1 MINGAIDNFNGGY
14 ERMKKKS
21 SVIAKLII
29 PVAVLGCI
37 AIMIAGVSLYSMTA
51 VQKES
56 NQISGEGVRA
66 TICMDEINLAF
77 ANTQKLTL
85 ALCAEPSKDLY
96 EYVASQLTEYQS
108 NVDSYEKELLA
119 MDHYFTADDI
129 QLMNETFDLLTEAQ
143 GTTVELMQ
151 TAMAGDSAA
160 AVAKANSVMTEWSDT
175 IAVNMDTLISR
186 NDELV
191 KQNIQEQKD
200 LYNQNMILSLILL
213 AISFVAFVMVVVV
226 IIKTVVKPLRKQTS
240 ELTEII
246 DEIKGGHGD
255 LTKRVTVKSMDEIGQ
270 SSIGINHFI
279 ETLQNIMSN
288 IISNSNVLD
297 GVVGN
302 VASSVAASSDNAND
316 ISAIMEELSATM
328 EEVSATTNSVSENT
342 TAAEGKVQK
351 MADQTKVM
359 SQYAQDMKKRA
370 TELEHT
376 ATENMNNTNEMI
388 GEITTEMNQ
397 ALENS
402 KSVEKVAQLT
412 ADILNIS
419 SQTNLLA
426 LNASIEAAR
435 AGEAGKGFAVV
446 ADEIRQLAD
455 SSRETANNI
464 QTINEQVIEAVQG
477 LVVSSEKIVGY
488 INENILP
495 DYRAFVQGGQQYNDD
510 ATHIDNTMAEYASEA
525 QDILATMMEMTEAI
539 EGISRAVE
547 ESANGVTD
555 AATNIDSLVQS
566 MSTVNGQM
574 EENST
579 VAKNLKEE
587 SAAFACV

>member
-1 MINGAIDNFNGGY
+1 
-14 ERMKKKS
+14 MKKKS

-270 SSIGINHFI
+270 SSIGINQFI

-376 ATENMNNTNEMI
+376 ATENMNSTNEMI

-412 ADILNIS
+412 ADILSIS

-587 SAAFACV
+587 SAAFASV

>member
-1 MINGAIDNFNGGY
+1 
-14 ERMKKKS
+14 MKKKS

-200 LYNQNMILSLILL
+200 LYNQNMILSLVLL

-279 ETLQNIMSN
+279 ETLQSIMSN

-412 ADILNIS
+412 ADILSIS

-510 ATHIDNTMAEYASEA
+510 ATHIDNTMAEYAGEA

>member
-1 MINGAIDNFNGGY
+1 
-14 ERMKKKS
+14 MKKKS

-66 TICMDEINLAF
+66 TICMDETNLAF

-510 ATHIDNTMAEYASEA
+510 ATHIDNTMAEYAGEA

>member
-1 MINGAIDNFNGGY
+1 
-14 ERMKKKS
+14 MKKKS

-351 MADQTKVM
+351 TADQTKVM

-376 ATENMNNTNEMI
+376 ATENMNSTNEMI

-412 ADILNIS
+412 ADILSIS

-555 AATNIDSLVQS
+555 AATNIDFLVQS

>member
-1 MINGAIDNFNGGY
+1 
-14 ERMKKKS
+14 MKKKS

-213 AISFVAFVMVVVV
+213 AISFVAFAMVVVV

-255 LTKRVTVKSMDEIGQ
+255 LTKRVTVKSMDEIGK

-412 ADILNIS
+412 ADILSIS

-510 ATHIDNTMAEYASEA
+510 ATHIDNTMAEYAGEA

-587 SAAFACV
+587 SATFACV

>member
-1 MINGAIDNFNGGY
+1 
-14 ERMKKKS
+14 MKKKS

-288 IISNSNVLD
+288 IIGKSNVLD

-510 ATHIDNTMAEYASEA
+510 ATHIDNTMAEYAGEA

>member
-1 MINGAIDNFNGGY
+1 
-14 ERMKKKS
+14 MKKKS

-175 IAVNMDTLISR
+175 IATNMDTLISH

>member
-1 MINGAIDNFNGGY
+1 
-14 ERMKKKS
+14 MKKKS

-143 GTTVELMQ
+143 RTTVELMQ

-376 ATENMNNTNEMI
+376 ATENMNSTNEMI

-412 ADILNIS
+412 ADILSIS

-510 ATHIDNTMAEYASEA
+510 ATHIDNTMAEYAGEA

>member
-1 MINGAIDNFNGGY
+1 
-14 ERMKKKS
+14 MKKKS

-510 ATHIDNTMAEYASEA
+510 ATHIDNTMAEYAGEA

-547 ESANGVTD
+547 EAANGVTD

>member
-1 MINGAIDNFNGGY
+1 
-14 ERMKKKS
+14 MKKKS

-270 SSIGINHFI
+270 SSIGINHLI

-376 ATENMNNTNEMI
+376 ATENMNSTNEMI

-412 ADILNIS
+412 ADILSIS

>member
-1 MINGAIDNFNGGY
+1 
-14 ERMKKKS
+14 MKKKS

-579 VAKNLKEE
+579 VAKKLKEE
-587 SAAFACV
+587 SAAFASV

>member
-1 MINGAIDNFNGGY
+1 
-14 ERMKKKS
+14 MKKKS

-213 AISFVAFVMVVVV
+213 AISFVAFAMVVVV

-510 ATHIDNTMAEYASEA
+510 ATHIDNTMAEYAGEA

-547 ESANGVTD
+547 ESANGATD

-587 SAAFACV
+587 SATFACV

>member
-1 MINGAIDNFNGGY
+1 
-14 ERMKKKS
+14 MKKKS

-255 LTKRVTVKSMDEIGQ
+255 LTQRVTVKSMDEIGQ

-510 ATHIDNTMAEYASEA
+510 ATHIDNTMAEYAGEA

-587 SAAFACV
+587 SAAFASV

>member
-1 MINGAIDNFNGGY
+1 
-14 ERMKKKS
+14 MKKKS

-412 ADILNIS
+412 ADILSIS

-435 AGEAGKGFAVV
+435 AGEAGKGSAVV

>member
-1 MINGAIDNFNGGY
+1 
-14 ERMKKKS
+14 MKKKS

-160 AVAKANSVMTEWSDT
+160 AVAKANFVMTEWSDT

-510 ATHIDNTMAEYASEA
+510 ATHIDNTMAEYAGEA

>member
-1 MINGAIDNFNGGY
+1 
-14 ERMKKKS
+14 MKKKS

-213 AISFVAFVMVVVV
+213 AISFVAFAMVVVV

-412 ADILNIS
+412 ADILSIS

-488 INENILP
+488 INENIPP

-510 ATHIDNTMAEYASEA
+510 ATHIDNTMAEYAGEA

>member
-1 MINGAIDNFNGGY
+1 
-14 ERMKKKS
+14 MKKKS

-510 ATHIDNTMAEYASEA
+510 ATHIDNTMAEYAGEA
-525 QDILATMMEMTEAI
+525 PQDILATMMEMTEAI

-587 SAAFACV
+587 SATFACV

>member
-1 MINGAIDNFNGGY
+1 
-14 ERMKKKS
+14 MKKKS

-376 ATENMNNTNEMI
+376 ATENMNSTNEMI

-412 ADILNIS
+412 ADILSIS

-555 AATNIDSLVQS
+555 AATNSDSLVQS

>member
-1 MINGAIDNFNGGY
+1 
-14 ERMKKKS
+14 MKKKS

-226 IIKTVVKPLRKQTS
+226 IIKTVVKPLRKLTS

-510 ATHIDNTMAEYASEA
+510 ATHIDNTMAEYAGEA

>member
-1 MINGAIDNFNGGY
+1 
-14 ERMKKKS
+14 MKKKS

-477 LVVSSEKIVGY
+477 RVVSSEKIVGY

-510 ATHIDNTMAEYASEA
+510 ATHIDNTMAEYAGEA

>member
-1 MINGAIDNFNGGY
+1 
-14 ERMKKKS
+14 MKKKS

-96 EYVASQLTEYQS
+96 EYVASQQTEYQS

-510 ATHIDNTMAEYASEA
+510 ATHIDNTMAEYAGEA

>member
-1 MINGAIDNFNGGY
+1 
-14 ERMKKKS
+14 MKKKS

-270 SSIGINHFI
+270 SSIGINQFI

-412 ADILNIS
+412 ADILSIS

-510 ATHIDNTMAEYASEA
+510 ATHIDNTMAEYAGEA

>member
-1 MINGAIDNFNGGY
+1 
-14 ERMKKKS
+14 MKKKS

-376 ATENMNNTNEMI
+376 ATENMNSTNEMI

-412 ADILNIS
+412 ADILSIS

-510 ATHIDNTMAEYASEA
+510 APHIDNTMAEYASEA

>member
-1 MINGAIDNFNGGY
+1 
-14 ERMKKKS
+14 MKKKS

-151 TAMAGDSAA
+151 TAMAGASAA
-160 AVAKANSVMTEWSDT
+160 AVAKANSLMTEWSDT

-213 AISFVAFVMVVVV
+213 AISFVAFAMVVVV

-412 ADILNIS
+412 ADILSIS

-435 AGEAGKGFAVV
+435 AGEAVKGFAVV

-510 ATHIDNTMAEYASEA
+510 ATHIDNTMAEYAGEA

>member
-1 MINGAIDNFNGGY
+1 
-14 ERMKKKS
+14 MKKKS

-119 MDHYFTADDI
+119 MDHYFTAEDI

-151 TAMAGDSAA
+151 MAMAGDTAA
-160 AVAKANSVMTEWSDT
+160 AVTKATSVMTEWSDT
-175 IAVNMDTLISR
+175 IATNMDTLISH

-246 DEIKGGHGD
+246 DEIKGGRGD

-270 SSIGINHFI
+270 SSIGINQFI

-376 ATENMNNTNEMI
+376 ATENMNSTNEMI

-412 ADILNIS
+412 ADILSIS

-510 ATHIDNTMAEYASEA
+510 ATHIDNTMAEYAGEA

-587 SAAFACV
+587 SAAFASV

>member
-1 MINGAIDNFNGGY
+1 
-14 ERMKKKS
+14 MKKKS

-151 TAMAGDSAA
+151 TAMAGDFAA

-510 ATHIDNTMAEYASEA
+510 ATHIDNTMAEYAGEA

-587 SAAFACV
+587 SATFACV

>member
-1 MINGAIDNFNGGY
+1 
-14 ERMKKKS
+14 MKKKS

-510 ATHIDNTMAEYASEA
+510 ATHIDNTMAEYAGEA

-579 VAKNLKEE
+579 LAKNLKEE

>member
-1 MINGAIDNFNGGY
+1 
-14 ERMKKKS
+14 MKKKS

-226 IIKTVVKPLRKQTS
+226 IIKTVVKLLRKQTS

-412 ADILNIS
+412 ADILSIS

-510 ATHIDNTMAEYASEA
+510 ATHIDNTMAEYAGEA

>member
-1 MINGAIDNFNGGY
+1 
-14 ERMKKKS
+14 MKKKS

-270 SSIGINHFI
+270 SSIGINHFT

-510 ATHIDNTMAEYASEA
+510 ATHIDNTMAEYAGEA

>member
-1 MINGAIDNFNGGY
+1 
-14 ERMKKKS
+14 MKKKS

-226 IIKTVVKPLRKQTS
+226 IIKTVVKSLRKQTS

-297 GVVGN
+297 GVIGN

-412 ADILNIS
+412 ADILSIS

-510 ATHIDNTMAEYASEA
+510 ATHIDNTMAEYAGEA

>member
-1 MINGAIDNFNGGY
+1 
-14 ERMKKKS
+14 MKKKS

-376 ATENMNNTNEMI
+376 ATENMNSTNEMI

-412 ADILNIS
+412 ADILSIS

-510 ATHIDNTMAEYASEA
+510 ATHIDNTMAEYAGEA

-539 EGISRAVE
+539 EGMSRAVE

>member
-1 MINGAIDNFNGGY
+1 
-14 ERMKKKS
+14 MKKKS

-376 ATENMNNTNEMI
+376 ATENMNSTNEMI
-388 GEITTEMNQ
+388 GEITTEMKQ

-412 ADILNIS
+412 ADILSIS

-510 ATHIDNTMAEYASEA
+510 ATHIDNTMAEYAGEA

>member
-1 MINGAIDNFNGGY
+1 
-14 ERMKKKS
+14 MKKKS

-119 MDHYFTADDI
+119 MDHYFTAEDI

-151 TAMAGDSAA
+151 MAMAGDTAA
-160 AVAKANSVMTEWSDT
+160 AVTKATSVMTEWSDT
-175 IAVNMDTLISR
+175 IATNMDTLISH

-246 DEIKGGHGD
+246 DEIKGGRGD

-270 SSIGINHFI
+270 SSIGINQFI

-412 ADILNIS
+412 ADILSIS

-510 ATHIDNTMAEYASEA
+510 ATHIDNTMAEYAGEA

>member
-1 MINGAIDNFNGGY
+1 
-14 ERMKKKS
+14 MKKKS

-160 AVAKANSVMTEWSDT
+160 AVTKANSVMKEWSDT
-175 IAVNMDTLISR
+175 IAANMDTLISR

-412 ADILNIS
+412 ADILSIS